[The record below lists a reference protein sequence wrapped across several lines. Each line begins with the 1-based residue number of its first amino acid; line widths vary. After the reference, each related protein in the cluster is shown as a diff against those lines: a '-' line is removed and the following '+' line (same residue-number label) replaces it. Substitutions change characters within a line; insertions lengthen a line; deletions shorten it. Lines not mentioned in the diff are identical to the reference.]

1 MEVSMKTAYTFSVLR
16 YVHDPVTAEFVNIG
30 VALYAPAAKYLNAI
44 CTSHYRRLSVVFEP
58 IDGDHFRQITRFLES
73 RIEML
78 GQKLNSE
85 LPFANPPK
93 NIEDVLAQVLPP
105 DDSAIQFST
114 AGGGFTSAPGKTLDE
129 LYVRYVERYV
139 SKTARPSRD
148 DEEVWKVFRAPLERR
163 QVIKY
168 LRPKRIVAPD
178 YDYEFTRARK
188 NQVWHAYE
196 PISFDLAETDSI
208 KDKANRWLGRVT
220 ILADSKER
228 FTLHLL
234 LGSPKESNLQKAY
247 VQAKNIL
254 NKIPGKPEIIEED
267 GAEHFADALKKEIDE
282 HGK

>member
-1 MEVSMKTAYTFSVLR
+1 MKTAYTFSVLR
-16 YVHDPVTAEFVNIG
+16 YVHDPVTTEFVNIG

-114 AGGGFTSAPGKTLDE
+114 AGGGFTSDPEKTLNE

-148 DEEVWKVFRAPLERR
+148 DEEVWKVFKDPLEKR
-163 QVIKY
+163 QIIKH
-168 LRPKRIVAPD
+168 LRPKRIVAPN
-178 YDYEFTRARK
+178 YDYEFTRARQ
-188 NQVWHAYE
+188 NEVWHAYE
-196 PISFDLAETDSI
+196 PISFDLVEASSI
-208 KDKANRWLGRVT
+208 KDKANNWLGRV
-220 ILADSKER
+220 ISLMESKEK
-228 FTLHLL
+228 FKLHLL
-234 LGSPKESNLQKAY
+234 LGSPRESNLQKAY

-254 NKIPGKPEIIEED
+254 NKIPRKPEVIEED
-267 GAEHFADALKKEIDE
+267 EAEHFADALKKEIDE
-282 HGK
+282 HGE

>member
-1 MEVSMKTAYTFSVLR
+1 MKTAYTFSVLR

-30 VALYAPAAKYLNAI
+30 VALYAPAVKYLNAI

-58 IDGDHFRQITRFLES
+58 IDGDHFREITRFLES
-73 RIEML
+73 RIELL

-85 LPFANPPK
+85 LPFANPPG
-93 NIEDVLAQVLPP
+93 NIEAVLAQVLPA

-114 AGGGFTSAPGKTLDE
+114 AGGGFTSDPEKTLNE
-129 LYVRYVERYV
+129 MYVRYVERYV
-139 SKTARPSRD
+139 SKATRPSRD

-188 NQVWHAYE
+188 NEVWHAYE

-220 ILADSKER
+220 TLADSKEKFR
-228 FTLHLL
+228 LHLL
-234 LGSPKESNLQKAY
+234 LGSPRESKLQKAY

-254 NKIPGKPEIIEED
+254 NKMPDKPQFIEEND
-267 GAEHFADALKKEIDE
+267 AEHFADALKKEIDE
-282 HGK
+282 HGE

>member
-1 MEVSMKTAYTFSVLR
+1 MKTAYTFSVLR

-30 VALYAPAAKYLNAI
+30 VALYAPAVKYLNAI

-58 IDGDHFRQITRFLES
+58 IDGDHFREITRFLES
-73 RIEML
+73 RIELL

-85 LPFANPPK
+85 LPFANPPG
-93 NIEDVLAQVLPP
+93 NIEAVLAQVLPA

-114 AGGGFTSAPGKTLDE
+114 AGGGFTSDPEKTLNE

-139 SKTARPSRD
+139 SKATRPSRD

-188 NQVWHAYE
+188 NEVWHAYE

-220 ILADSKER
+220 TLADSKEKFR
-228 FTLHLL
+228 LHLL
-234 LGSPKESNLQKAY
+234 LGSPRESKLQKAY

-254 NKIPGKPEIIEED
+254 NKMPDKPQFIEEND
-267 GAEHFADALKKEIDE
+267 AEHFADALKKEIDE
-282 HGK
+282 HGE

>member
-1 MEVSMKTAYTFSVLR
+1 
-16 YVHDPVTAEFVNIG
+16 
-30 VALYAPAAKYLNAI
+30 
-44 CTSHYRRLSVVFEP
+44 
-58 IDGDHFRQITRFLES
+58 
-73 RIEML
+73 
-78 GQKLNSE
+78 
-85 LPFANPPK
+85 
-93 NIEDVLAQVLPP
+93 
-105 DDSAIQFST
+105 
-114 AGGGFTSAPGKTLDE
+114 
-129 LYVRYVERYV
+129 
-139 SKTARPSRD
+139 
-148 DEEVWKVFRAPLERR
+148 
-163 QVIKY
+163 
-168 LRPKRIVAPD
+168 
-178 YDYEFTRARK
+178 
-188 NQVWHAYE
+188 VWHAYE